1 MVDDPDV
8 PASVPPPGWVP
19 PPRAVAATSDVAHTR
34 NDVRSEN
41 RRALDSKRVRAR
53 IVDWL
58 IVTPIGVTA
67 AWEWGWNFGTFA
79 LIQCLLLIL
88 NHVCEV
94 TTGATPGKRLCG
106 LRVANLQDGALPSPR
121 QAAVRGVIG
130 IFEFGLIAA
139 IAIISTKGRRRLG
152 DLAAGTAVVDA
163 RKHPVA
169 SRPLFAGAL
178 IYPVV
183 WAVPAIVA
191 CVLGARGVLPD
202 SYRAQA
208 DSWCRGYTPPART
221 TVGLNA
227 PDMVNWELAMVR
239 AIESLN
245 APHAWRSAHEDL
257 VRRLRLR
264 AATHQQWA
272 QERAVYWSHAME
284 ASWQARDQR
293 ARAADDAALAAH
305 GFRDCAHRA

>member
-1 MVDDPDV
+1 V
-8 PASVPPPGWVP
+8 PASVPPPGWVE
-19 PPRAVAATSDVAHTR
+19 PPRAVAATSDFAHTR
-34 NDVRSEN
+34 DDLRRES
-41 RRALDSKRVRAR
+41 RRALDSRRVRAR
-53 IVDWL
+53 VLDWL
-58 IVTPIGVTA
+58 IVAPFGVAA

-79 LIQCLLLIL
+79 LFQCLLLIL

-94 TTGATPGKRLCG
+94 TRGATPGKRWCG
-106 LRVANLQDGALPSPR
+106 LRVANLQDGGLPSPR

-139 IAIISTKGRRRLG
+139 IAIISNKGRRRLG

-178 IYPVV
+178 VYPVM
-183 WAVPAIVA
+183 WAVPAVIA

-208 DSWCRGYTPPART
+208 DQWCRGYTPPAT
-221 TVGLNA
+221 
-227 PDMVNWELAMVR
+227 LAVHLSVSDRLPQEFAMTR
-239 AIESLN
+239 AIETLN
-245 APHAWRSAHEDL
+245 PPHAWRQAHEDL

-264 AATHQQWA
+264 VATHQQWA
-272 QERAVYWSHAME
+272 QDRIVHPGRATE
-284 ASWQARDQR
+284 AVWLARDQR
-293 ARAADDAALAAH
+293 AQADDDAALAAQ
-305 GFRDCAHRA
+305 GFHDCAHRA